1 MINAIHGKLISS
13 GINHVDVLTSGGVEY
28 HLECSTNAV
37 MALKKRSVKDEG
49 GDIRVLCTLVHRE
62 DAMLLYGFADEK
74 ERLCFSELVTVNG
87 IGPRQAV
94 KILSAITVE
103 DFVRALDAQDVKK
116 LSKIPGIGA
125 KTGQKLILQLRNV
138 LVLDEEGEDAGSG
151 GSSHP
156 CDEFADIVQA
166 FVEMGHDK
174 KRVREKIDRLLSDNQ
189 LLLYGKS
196 HEEKETFLFSTLIKG
211 V

>member
-1 MINAIHGKLISS
+1 MINAIQGKIVSS
-13 GINHVDVLTSGGVEY
+13 GINHVDVLTSGGVEF
-28 HLECSTNAV
+28 HLECSTNSV
-37 MALKKRSVKDEG
+37 LGLKKLFNQSQDGE
-49 GDIRVLCTLVHRE
+49 IRILCVLIHRE
-62 DAMLLYGFADEK
+62 DSVCLYGFYDEK
-74 ERLCFSELVTVNG
+74 ERTCFSELITVNG
-87 IGPRQAV
+87 IGPRQAI

-103 DFVRALDAQDVKK
+103 DFIKALDSQDVKK

-138 LVLDEEGEDAGSG
+138 LVIEEDAGS
-151 GSSHP
+151 SEVRNSIHP
-156 CDEFADIVQA
+156 SDEFSDIIQA

-174 KRVREKIDRLLSDNQ
+174 KRVKERIDRLLADNQ